1 MMAKAFRSSYRD
13 AAPLD
18 SFFAGFHFRT
28 THERNCRSPAIKATS
43 LSTPHPDRE
52 TRQTAV
58 GHRYNIDT
66 GQREAS

>member
-1 MMAKAFRSSYRD
+1 
-13 AAPLD
+13 
-18 SFFAGFHFRT
+18 
-28 THERNCRSPAIKATS
+28 